1 MVDFLN
7 TSLSGLRA
15 AQRAL
20 ATTSNNVANAATP
33 GFSRQETIFSSRTP
47 EFFGGGFIGTGV
59 DVSEVRRVFDNFLAG
74 EVRSATAGEGRL
86 DTLATL
92 SGRVGDL
99 LGSRSGGFSAGLQSF
114 FDSVQQLSNDPAS
127 TPVRQALLGEAD
139 SLERRLNQLGSQLG
153 QIDAE
158 TAGRIEDSVANIN
171 RLAQGIADV
180 NASIVASP
188 GAADGNFPG
197 ELLDQ
202 RERLLN
208 ELAGEIEVG
217 TTMAD
222 DGAMNVFIGNGQTLV
237 LGQQASAL
245 EAGAGAFGPV
255 SNAITAGGIDVTAQ
269 LSGGNLGGLLDFRR
283 EVLDPARNDLGRSVI
298 ALAERFNAINRQGL
312 DLDGNFGQDFF
323 AVGAPLSANAASN
336 TGGASLDVDIAD
348 AASLAAAD
356 YDLRFDGTNFELQN
370 LTTGATITP
379 GGTGTAGDPLV
390 AEGLSIVV
398 NGTPDA
404 GDRFRILPQRQA
416 AEGFRNLI
424 DDPSEI
430 AAAFP
435 IRTGAGLG
443 NVSDASISSGE
454 ILDPNDPNILSTST
468 ITFLDPN
475 TFQINGGPGIA
486 FTSGDDIDIN
496 GVRVQIEGNPV
507 AGDEFTI
514 QGNQGGAGDNR
525 NALEMLDLREAGILE
540 GGTRSLLE
548 QADTLLAQIG
558 GTTAGAQTSLEAQSA
573 LLQQSQA
580 ALQSRSGVNLEE
592 EAANLVRFQQAFEA
606 NARVIQTANTTFQS
620 LLAAVR

>member
-1 MVDFLN
+1 
-7 TSLSGLRA
+7 
-15 AQRAL
+15 
-20 ATTSNNVANAATP
+20 
-33 GFSRQETIFSSRTP
+33 
-47 EFFGGGFIGTGV
+47 
-59 DVSEVRRVFDNFLAG
+59 
-74 EVRSATAGEGRL
+74 
-86 DTLATL
+86 
-92 SGRVGDL
+92 
-99 LGSRSGGFSAGLQSF
+99 
-114 FDSVQQLSNDPAS
+114 
-127 TPVRQALLGEAD
+127 
-139 SLERRLNQLGSQLG
+139 
-153 QIDAE
+153 
-158 TAGRIEDSVANIN
+158 
-171 RLAQGIADV
+171 
-180 NASIVASP
+180 
-188 GAADGNFPG
+188 
-197 ELLDQ
+197 
-202 RERLLN
+202 
-208 ELAGEIEVG
+208 
-217 TTMAD
+217 MAD

-237 LGQQASAL
+237 LGQQANAL
-245 EAGAGAFGPV
+245 EAGSGAFGPV
-255 SNAITAGGIDVTAQ
+255 SNAITAGGIDVTGQ

-312 DLDGNFGQDFF
+312 DLDGNFGQDLF

-356 YDLRFDGTNFELQN
+356 YDLRFDGTNYELLN
-370 LTTGATITP
+370 LTTGATTTP

-475 TFQINGGPGIA
+475 TFQINGGPSIA
-486 FTSGDDIDIN
+486 FTSGDDIDVN

-514 QGNQGGAGDNR
+514 EGNQGGAGDNR